1 MSTPPARPRSY
12 PPARARQS
20 GVDSTPPPSGKRPIS
35 SIPPRHEDLQG
46 AAGVAVRFR
55 PERLSVGELRADL
68 ACQFVCEGLS
78 LGPLRVLDLS
88 AAGFSAALDPEVG
101 IELAPGSVLESC
113 TLLLRGQAVWG
124 GEAVIVHSSIERIGA
139 RFTTG
144 ALDLNHLR
152 LGATLES
159 RLSLRR
165 EQTTLLPPE
174 WRAAVADLYQLL
186 EHARQEV
193 EQFELSESHDPLDR
207 PNEEA
212 RLFERLR
219 SRWGTEFYAAASE
232 LHAMSKGFNWRV
244 AALGR
249 SYASAILAPLMLAC
263 PMHRR
268 AYEKPL
274 GYAGDF
280 RTIELCFARQLTGE
294 GLFGR
299 FLQHVAQHYT
309 LTQSVLAREV
319 VMREA
324 VRAALES
331 EGEGTVRVMAL
342 AAGGAV
348 ELRRVLA
355 EVGNLTR
362 PAHLILLDQEPAAH
376 ESAHRHIT
384 RVLLDRHHGTL
395 PVTVEC
401 LQFSVRQLI
410 RPQGDDELRVVN
422 ETLAD
427 LDLIYSAGLY
437 DYLPDAIATALTRAV
452 YDRLRPG
459 GRLLL
464 GNLVETP
471 DSTWIFEYVLN
482 WSLIYRTEES
492 MLRLA
497 RGVTPQPAHTG
508 ITLDATGRCIFLD
521 VTRSL
526 WE

>member
-1 MSTPPARPRSY
+1 MASKDPARPRSY
-12 PPARARQS
+12 PPGGQRADSSPPAS
-20 GVDSTPPPSGKRPIS
+20 GRRPIS
-35 SIPPRHEDLQG
+35 TVPPRHEDLDG
-46 AAGVAVRFR
+46 ATGVSVRFR
-55 PERLSVGELRADL
+55 PTRLDVADL
-68 ACQFVCEGLS
+68 RTDLVCRFRCEGLS
-78 LGPLRVLDLS
+78 LGPIRVLDLS
-88 AAGFSAALDPEVG
+88 QAGFSAGLTPDVG
-101 IELAPGSVLESC
+101 FDLAPGSLLDSC
-113 TLLLRGQAVWG
+113 ELWLGDQIIWA
-124 GEAVIVHSSIERIGA
+124 GEALVVHSSVERVGA
-139 RFTTG
+139 RFTSG
-144 ALDLNHLR
+144 SLDLNHLR
-152 LGATLES
+152 VGATLKS
-159 RLSLRR
+159 RLALHRD
-165 EQTTLLPPE
+165 QKALLPVE
-174 WRAAVADLYQLL
+174 WRAAVADLHQLL
-186 EHARQEV
+186 EHARLEV
-193 EQFELSESHDPLDR
+193 EELERSEAHDPLDR
-207 PNEEA
+207 EQEEA

-219 SRWGTEFYAAASE
+219 LRWGVAFYSAASD

-249 SYASAILAPLMLAC
+249 NYASSILAPLLMAC

-274 GYAGDF
+274 GYAGDY

-309 LTQSVLAREV
+309 LTKSVLAREV
-319 VMREA
+319 VIREA
-324 VRAALES
+324 VRSALEA
-331 EGEGTVRVMAL
+331 EGEGPVRVMAL

-348 ELRRVLA
+348 ELRRALDEITTLA
-355 EVGNLTR
+355 R

-384 RVLLDRHHGTL
+384 RVLLERHHGAL

-401 LQFSVRQLI
+401 LQFSVRQLTK
-410 RPQGDDELRVVN
+410 PQSEHEHRVVN

-427 LDLIYSAGLY
+427 LDLVYSSGLY
-437 DYLPDAIATALTRAV
+437 DYLPNVIASGLTRCV

-492 MLRLA
+492 MLHLA
-497 RGVTPQPAHTG
+497 RGLAPPPSHTG

-521 VTRSL
+521 VTRPL